1 MYWLNMTMYCF
12 DPRFTQGRPT
22 KVLAAKL
29 NKAFQSTPHTG
40 AAIFPEISFH
50 SIVVSIHA
58 PRRGDTDILEL
69 RNLYEEFQS
78 TPHAGATLK
87 ANRGADGRNSFQ
99 STPHAGATR
108 LSGEQAAL
116 WLNGFNLRPTQGRH
130 QFSGCH
136 YGLAIVSIH
145 APHRGDT
152 MSCQK

>member
-58 PRRGDTDILEL
+58 PQRGDTQI
-69 RNLYEEFQS
+69 
-78 TPHAGATLK
+78 
-87 ANRGADGRNSFQ
+87 
-99 STPHAGATR
+99 
-108 LSGEQAAL
+108 
-116 WLNGFNLRPTQGRH
+116 
-130 QFSGCH
+130 
-136 YGLAIVSIH
+136 
-145 APHRGDT
+145 
-152 MSCQK
+152 